1 MMQWQK
7 AKARQAL
14 MDAHRRKEDADPHT
28 QADREVYR
36 LSKPGRVDRV
46 RDRVAPGALMR
57 QAREKRQC

>member
-36 LSKPGRVDRV
+36 LYMLKVETRSR
-46 RDRVAPGALMR
+46 
-57 QAREKRQC
+57 